1 MENGV
6 PISSNERQKRIEVDL
21 EQIQRD
27 INSLDDQIKESSQS
41 K

>member
-1 MENGV
+1 MEKGV